1 MTEFNNNNN
10 NNNNNNIDIHQH
22 DSDQVSQAKFKANL
36 PYQNLYKS
44 FKLYGLFNTK

>member
-1 MTEFNNNNN
+1 MIELNN

-22 DSDQVSQAKFKANL
+22 DLDQVSQANFKADI